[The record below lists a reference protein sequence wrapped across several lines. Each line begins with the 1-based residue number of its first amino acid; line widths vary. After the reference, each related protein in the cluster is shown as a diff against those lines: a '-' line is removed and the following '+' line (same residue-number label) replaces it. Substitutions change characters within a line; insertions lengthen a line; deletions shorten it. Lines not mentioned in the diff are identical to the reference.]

1 MSNGHWS
8 SIYHLLLNIIYNYN
22 FKMDPKQEA
31 HYLNLQQYGDW
42 QEVATLFKI
51 VPSKQKKDKLS
62 TLENIDVP

>member
-1 MSNGHWS
+1 
-8 SIYHLLLNIIYNYN
+8 
-22 FKMDPKQEA
+22 MDPKQEA

-51 VPSKQKKDKLS
+51 GPSKQKKDKLS